1 MYLSKNQGTSAVNV
15 VHLQWTPK
23 ALPSGDR
30 IIESCFF
37 FFFKSCLKRVMRIAV
52 LCIIILH
59 GRLTVLGTSTDKSVM
74 VTLKV
79 LMHDSN
85 AWQFQRR
92 LCMDVMF
99 VHGSLKAFESLGK

>member
-1 MYLSKNQGTSAVNV
+1 M
-15 VHLQWTPK
+15 
-23 ALPSGDR
+23 
-30 IIESCFF
+30 FF

-52 LCIIILH
+52 LCITILH